1 MAQFRNLIYLS
12 DRSGTAKWRRIWPIQ
27 QIDCIAQGT
36 NIQADYSQ
44 TPVGQADYYKGIT
57 SITVQR
63 WISSEQVN
71 VFTKFFKPICD
82 ANCGWLIY
90 EIDDNMSDK
99 HIPLFNRG
107 RGAFEG
113 EKIQN
118 NIKTMLNA
126 ADFVTVTTDYLKDF
140 YHNEYDV
147 PLENI
152 VSIPNLLPRFLFSDR
167 YNVQK
172 KVDQFKKFKAR
183 PRIGIVSSLSHY
195 NVDNVREDVNGKA
208 VRKTKKPDGTEVWVN
223 QEKQEIPEDQTHV
236 ITDDLDEIIDC
247 IRSTINEFR
256 WVFFGYVPPKLKDLV
271 EKHQIDVYS
280 GVPIMNYPSV
290 FDQLQ
295 LQAVIAPI
303 KNMEFNRCKSFIK
316 YMESAA
322 LGVPCFASNYLP
334 YSRIMPKSQLFES
347 SADLTEKLR
356 KLKFASVGL
365 YTSIIEQQWKWL
377 NSPAHEG
384 DFDVKNFWL
393 EDNIEIWADL
403 FRLRQKTVTMPLS
416 YFIKQREQRL
426 EEEKKHLVFKG
437 DDGVMIIK

>member
-71 VFTKFFKPICD
+71 VVTKFFKPICD

-99 HIPLFNRG
+99 YIPLFNRG
-107 RGAFEG
+107 RAAFEG
-113 EKIQN
+113 ETIQN
-118 NIKTMLNA
+118 NIRTMLNA
-126 ADFVTVTTDYLKDF
+126 ADFVTVTTDYLKEF
-140 YHNEYDV
+140 YHKEYGV

-152 VSIPNLLPRFLFSDR
+152 IAIPNLLPRFLFNDR
-167 YNVQK
+167 FNLNK
-172 KVDQFKKFKAR
+172 KIDQFKRFKAK

-195 NVDNVREDVNGKA
+195 NIDNVREDLNGKA
-208 VRKTKKPDGTEVWVN
+208 VRKTKKPDGTEVWIN
-223 QEKQEIPEDQTHV
+223 QEQKEIPEDQTHI
-236 ITDDLDEIIDC
+236 ITDDLDEIIDG
-247 IRSTINEFR
+247 IRSTVKDFQ
-256 WVFFGYVPPKLKDLV
+256 WVFFGYVPPKLQDLV
-271 EKHQIDVYS
+271 GKKLIEVYS
-280 GVPIMNYPSV
+280 GVPIMNYASM
-290 FDQLQ
+290 FDQLS
-295 LQAVIAPI
+295 LQAVVAPI

-316 YMESAA
+316 YMECSA
-322 LGVPCFASNYLP
+322 LGVPCFASKCLP
-334 YSRIMPKSQLFES
+334 YDRIMPEAQLFTTS
-347 SADLTEKLR
+347 SDLVEKLT
-356 KLKFASVGL
+356 KLKFASTGWYQSL
-365 YTSIIEQQWKWL
+365 ISAQWKWL
-377 NSPAHEG
+377 NSPTHEG
-384 DFDVKNFWL
+384 DFNLRNYWL

-403 FRLRQKTVTMPLS
+403 FRMRQKTVNMPLS
-416 YFIKQREQRL
+416 YFVKQREQRI

-437 DDGVMIIK
+437 ENGVMIIK